1 MGCSGDWEMVSGHD
15 SCQMV
20 VELFSF
26 FWGGGLWCG
35 CYSVILVSPG
45 SIGAPCICDGTL
57 CNMLP
62 LFEVVLGM
70 GGVRVGFLI
79 DELLN
84 E

>member
-1 MGCSGDWEMVSGHD
+1 M
-15 SCQMV
+15 
-20 VELFSF
+20 
-26 FWGGGLWCG
+26 
-35 CYSVILVSPG
+35 ILVSPG